1 MAYTVTM
8 EFTRPNEETAM
19 VTMASMS
26 GGEAANTTT
35 QAMLESVGLT
45 KTFEVDGLVVKVIYT
60 AADKAA
66 YETARDSIIA
76 ENGTTVNPSTGI
88 PTAYLTLSCIS
99 KSILRCKKCHS
110 AKASK
115 FRKRSCR
122 SEFKTCT
129 SSKTIYRTISKQNTS
144 VPCTDFNRF
153 Q

>member
-60 AADKAA
+60 AAEKAA

-88 PTAYLTLSCIS
+88 PTAYKQACQDAGIT
-99 KSILRCKKCHS
+99 CHIYDS
-110 AKASK
+110 DGV
-115 FRKRSCR
+115 
-122 SEFKTCT
+122 
-129 SSKTIYRTISKQNTS
+129 TIN
-144 VPCTDFNRF
+144 NW
-153 Q
+153 